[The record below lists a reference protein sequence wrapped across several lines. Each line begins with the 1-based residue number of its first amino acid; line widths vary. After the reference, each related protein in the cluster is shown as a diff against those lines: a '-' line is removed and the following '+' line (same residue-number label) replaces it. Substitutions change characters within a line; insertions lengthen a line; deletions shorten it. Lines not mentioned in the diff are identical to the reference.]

1 MAGISSTAMD
11 ELNES
16 KIPGKTKPN
25 KYITAT
31 IEITIKETG

>member
-1 MAGISSTAMD
+1 MAGISVTD
-11 ELNES
+11 PLKVS

-31 IEITIKETG
+31 IEIIIKATG